1 MENKNAVPD
10 GDERA
15 GEPAAGQAGERAP
28 DQAAEPAVDE
38 AAERAPEQA
47 GEQAPDQA
55 AESVRDQAGVST
67 SGPAPLSGS
76 RLPDSDIPEFL
87 KGPDPE
93 DTDPVRPGPGTASGE
108 VVTARDE
115 TASTGTPG
123 EAAMRRDDWE
133 SAFEDASGPEADN
146 DSADTP
152 RPGSTEHAVR
162 TDEAS
167 SAEPRTEVVRTDE
180 ARVDEAS
187 AAPEGETPL
196 AAAVAADHDASHTE
210 ALPAWDQE
218 DSGTRA
224 LPTTQHEA
232 AEGPTQSTP
241 SNGAAPAGPALA
253 GAGSAAA
260 AAGEMDRGQIDD
272 RSAAGEQAAAGADE
286 SQRTDAVAAAKRRGG
301 TPRNPG
307 LDADPEAQRR
317 HEAREAAL
325 TAKPVFARVV
335 QTLLAIAFP
344 FMLVIAAIRAVASP
358 WFLWL
363 DYHRPGFPADLYGFT
378 QAERLTYGNYGVDY
392 INNSAPSAYLGNL
405 MDANGHPLFLAT
417 EVSHM
422 ADVKAVIGATYAAGA
437 ILFVLAVL
445 VCLYLG
451 RRYAGGMRRAFFAGS
466 VATLVVMIALT
477 VLAVL
482 NFQTFFTDF
491 HELFFSQGNW
501 TFHAND
507 TLIRLYPTQFWVD
520 AGIVIAALV
529 LVTSLIFLI
538 TTWPTRRRRERS
550 RLLQVNRDLGLD

>member
-10 GDERA
+10 RDERA
-15 GEPAAGQAGERAP
+15 DEQPGVGGGAAGQAPRPASRAS
-28 DQAAEPAVDE
+28 D
-38 AAERAPEQA
+38 
-47 GEQAPDQA
+47 
-55 AESVRDQAGVST
+55 T
-67 SGPAPLSGS
+67 
-76 RLPDSDIPEFL
+76 DIPEFL

-93 DTDPVRPGPGTASGE
+93 DADPASSE
-108 VVTARDE
+108 SAPSE
-115 TASTGTPG
+115 PAAS
-123 EAAMRRDDWE
+123 EAARSGNPASDRDDWE
-133 SAFEDASGPEADN
+133 AAFEDASV
-146 DSADTP
+146 
-152 RPGSTEHAVR
+152 PGSGDAAADRAHNPTGNGSPESSSVENGPAG
-162 TDEAS
+162 TDA
-167 SAEPRTEVVRTDE
+167 RTE
-180 ARVDEAS
+180 AIPGGA
-187 AAPEGETPL
+187 TPL
-196 AAAVAADHDASHTE
+196 AAAVAADHDASHTQ

-224 LPTTQHEA
+224 MPAVRDDAVDGDTRDSPSRPTA
-232 AEGPTQSTP
+232 DSDAGDPVP
-241 SNGAAPAGPALA
+241 GPAGDPTDADEQDA
-253 GAGSAAA
+253 GEQDARDHGTGDRGATTAAGAA
-260 AAGEMDRGQIDD
+260 AAGG
-272 RSAAGEQAAAGADE
+272 AGATAVTAATAPDTE
-286 SQRTDAVAAAKRRGG
+286 AEDSQRTDAVAAAKRRGG
-301 TPRNPG
+301 TPRNSD

-325 TAKPVFARVV
+325 TAKPMFARVV

-363 DYHRPGFPADLYGFT
+363 EYNRPGFPADTYGFSP
-378 QAERLTYGNYGVDY
+378 AERLTYGNYGVDY

-405 MDANGHPLFLAT
+405 MDANGNPLFLAT

-422 ADVKAVIGATYAAGA
+422 ADVKAVVGATYAAGA

-445 VCLYLG
+445 ACLYLG

-529 LVTSLIFLI
+529 LVTSLIFLV